1 MTISERRF
9 VETKVQYTEDD
20 LVKLIRQDRGLA
32 EGDSATI
39 SFTAHR
45 HGIDMVEIVYTKEV
59 TE

>member
-9 VETKVQYTEDD
+9 VETKVQYTEDN
-20 LVKLIRQDRGLA
+20 LVKLIRQDRGLV

-45 HGIDMVEIVYTKEV
+45 HGIDTVEIVYTKEV

>member
-32 EGDSATI
+32 ESDSAAI
-39 SFTAHR
+39 RITADR